1 MHSFLNHPIK
11 TLKEF
16 FLFPTYISKKDDFLP
31 VCFFSE
37 DKKAFLKQFSKHKS
51 KSLVAIGYCSK
62 PYNSQDKR
70 LCCPSGRF
78 NHRCM
83 FLENINLKAN
93 SFSYPSTV
101 CKECIIGKVGKEVIA
116 AGYPFYIMT
125 SAMDIA
131 KDVFS
136 FPFKRAI
143 LTLCPYSS
151 TIILY
156 PLRIFNIEAIIFQ
169 YISGDCRTY
178 KEFDLAD
185 RGIKRDT
192 TNLSMIDLKEFLKIV
207 EEISYDKFFVKVKR
221 EGNFLIG
228 DWD

>member
-1 MHSFLNHPIK
+1 MKKINRSFCRFLYFCFRSIFRTYGHYFFLHSFLNHPIK

-101 CKECIIGKVGKEVIA
+101 PV
-116 AGYPFYIMT
+116 Y
-125 SAMDIA
+125 
-131 KDVFS
+131 FS
-136 FPFKRAI
+136 KKAR
-143 LTLCPYSS
+143 
-151 TIILY
+151 
-156 PLRIFNIEAIIFQ
+156 
-169 YISGDCRTY
+169 
-178 KEFDLAD
+178 
-185 RGIKRDT
+185 
-192 TNLSMIDLKEFLKIV
+192 
-207 EEISYDKFFVKVKR
+207 VKQ
-221 EGNFLIG
+221 
-228 DWD
+228 